1 MARWSI
7 DRIIKELD
15 VVKQTIVQITSSTS
29 ATSADAVSVTPSGN
43 LSSTDV
49 QSALEELQG
58 DIDGFVGGTGDM
70 QKATYDT
77 DNDGIVDNAE
87 QLNSQTG
94 SYYLDRT
101 NHSGSQAAST
111 ISDFDTEVSNNTDVA
126 ANTSARHTHAN
137 QTTLDNITAAYT
149 TEEQTKLSG
158 IAAGAEVN
166 VNADWDAV
174 AGDAVILN
182 KPTVI
187 TLADVY
193 PIGSI
198 YISVVS
204 TNPNTLFGFGTWS
217 AFGEGKTLVGLDS
230 GQTEFDTVEETGG
243 SKTHTLTID
252 EMPTHTHTQ
261 DAHTHTITD
270 TGHTHG
276 QSIRNTGTA
285 GTNGSQGA
293 SNTNNATAGTTASG
307 TTGISINNA
316 TATNQNA
323 GGGQAH
329 NNLQPYIV
337 VYMWKRTA

>member
-7 DRIIKELD
+7 DRIIKEID
-15 VVKQTIVQITSSTS
+15 TVRQTIYQITS
-29 ATSADAVSVTPSGN
+29 ATTADGISVTPSGN

-49 QSALEELQG
+49 QAALEELQG
-58 DIDGFVGGTGDM
+58 DIDGFVGGIGDM

-87 QLNSQTG
+87 QLNSQAG
-94 SYYLDRT
+94 SYYLNRT
-101 NHSGSQAAST
+101 NHSGTQTAST

-137 QTTLDNITAAYT
+137 QTVLDNITASYT

-166 VNADWDAV
+166 VNADWNAV
-174 AGDAVILN
+174 SGDAEILN

-217 AFGEGKTLVGLDS
+217 AFATGRTLVGLDS

-243 SKTHTLTID
+243 SKTHTLTTD
-252 EMPTHTHTQ
+252 EMPTHTHIQ

-270 TGHTHG
+270 PGHTHG
-276 QSIRNTGTA
+276 QSIRNSGTTGTV
-285 GTNGSQGA
+285 GTQGA
-293 SNTNNATAGTTASG
+293 STANNSTAGTTASG
-307 TTGISINNA
+307 TTGISINDA